1 MKFQAIFLFAAFSLL
16 VSSDSRAQNNI
27 NMSDY
32 GCFSSQIKYHSNG
45 QEYEG
50 VLLFVNYN
58 DKEIPL
64 QYSRVYLLN
73 RENHNVLL
81 VGDLIAFTN
90 VYEISKKD
98 ILIETKSFIFDPET
112 KQFSTQ
118 P

>member
-1 MKFQAIFLFAAFSLL
+1 MKFQTIFVFAAFSLL
-16 VSSDSRAQNNI
+16 FSSGSRAQNTI
-27 NMSDY
+27 NLSDY

-58 DKEIPL
+58 DKEIPF

-81 VGDLIAFTN
+81 VGDSIAFTN
-90 VYEISKKD
+90 VYEISEKD
-98 ILIETKSFIFDPET
+98 MLIESKSFIFDPVS
-112 KQFSTQ
+112 KQFSSK